1 MTLPKFTTCKTK
13 SLVSAL
19 SCTLCIMIM
28 GVAGCV
34 ADDAN
39 ERPPVGPPPTNPV
52 PTRMFMAAQPTVD
65 TNSNGYLDSF
75 VATVYL
81 FQNSYQRSVRVK
93 GTFTIEMV
101 AKNNKQI
108 RVWNLSEPNPNIAA
122 ISSGVGPGYV
132 MRISL
137 LSDNGTDVLSG
148 QTAEVKVSFK
158 DEHGNVIQ
166 AQSTA
171 ALIGKIIP

>member
-1 MTLPKFTTCKTK
+1 MPKTLA
-13 SLVSAL
+13 VAL
-19 SCTLCIMIM
+19 RCTMCMVLM
-28 GVAGCV
+28 GLSGCV
-34 ADDAN
+34 ADDAG
-39 ERPPVGPPPTNPV
+39 ERPPVGPPPEHPV

-93 GTFTIEMV
+93 GTFTFEMV
-101 AKNNKQI
+101 AKNKKQI

-137 LSDNGTDVLSG
+137 LSDNGSDVLSG

-158 DEHGNVIQ
+158 DEKGNVVE

>member
-1 MTLPKFTTCKTK
+1 MLAG
-13 SLVSAL
+13 L
-19 SCTLCIMIM
+19 
-28 GVAGCV
+28 GGCV
-34 ADDAN
+34 ADTTGGK
-39 ERPPVGPPPTNPV
+39 PKVGPPPENPV

-81 FQNSYQRSVRVK
+81 FQNNYVRPVRVK
-93 GTFTIEMV
+93 GTFIIEMV
-101 AKNNKQI
+101 AKNSTSI
-108 RVWNLSEPNPNIAA
+108 RIWNITEPSPNLAP
-122 ISSGVGPGYV
+122 ISTGVGPGYV

-137 LSDNGTDVLSG
+137 LADNGTDQLSG

-158 DEHGNVIQ
+158 DEQGNVVE

-171 ALIGKIIP
+171 SLIGKIIP